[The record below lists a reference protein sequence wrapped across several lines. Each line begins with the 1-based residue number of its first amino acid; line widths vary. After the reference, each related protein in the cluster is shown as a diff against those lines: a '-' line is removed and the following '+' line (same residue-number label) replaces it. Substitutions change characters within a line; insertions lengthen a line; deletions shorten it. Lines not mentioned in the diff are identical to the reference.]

1 MMISVI
7 IPTRDRSDS
16 LKNTI
21 LSLKNQVISEELGLD
36 YEIIVVDNNSTD
48 GTKELV
54 KDMGIQMNGRLKYIF
69 ESDKGAS
76 CARNKGIESAEGEI
90 ISFID
95 DDCTAV
101 KNWLNEIA
109 LTFKNYNAD
118 AVLGKI
124 SLVLPA
130 QRPEWI
136 PEWFLE
142 KRLAK
147 VDYGIA
153 TRRIDDK
160 DLVAANISFKSEIF
174 KKFGGFPSG
183 IEPCEDTMYSRII
196 TRRGAVKFYCP
207 GAEVFHW
214 IPSERLTGKY
224 FSRQAH
230 RWGFVKYSLAQDN
243 KTGIELLPWLFKELI
258 KDILGLILNYLKGK
272 KTEHFL
278 ALCNIY
284 DKMGIAKYLITRQ
297 FNLLKPE

>member
-7 IPTRDRSDS
+7 IPTHNRSDS

-21 LSLKNQVISEELGLD
+21 ISLKGQVISKELGFD

-48 GTKELV
+48 GTKKLID
-54 KDMGIQMNGRLKYIF
+54 DMGGQMNGRLKYLF
-69 ESDKGAS
+69 ESNKGAS
-76 CARNKGIESAEGEI
+76 RARNKGIESAKGKI

-109 LTFKNYNAD
+109 LTFKNHNAD

-130 QRPEWI
+130 QKPEWI
-136 PEWFLE
+136 PDWFLE

-147 VDYGIA
+147 VDYGTV

-183 IEPCEDTMYSRII
+183 IEPCEDTLYSRII
-196 TRRGAVKFYCP
+196 TRHGAVKFYCP
-207 GAEVFHW
+207 AAEVFHR
-214 IPSERLTGKY
+214 IPAERLTSKY

-230 RWGFVKYSLAQDN
+230 RWGFVKYALAQDN
-243 KTGIELLPWLFKELI
+243 KTGVGLLPWLLKEII
-258 KDILGLILNYLKGK
+258 KDILGLILSYLKGQ

-284 DKMGIAKYLITRQ
+284 DKTGIAKYLIMRQ
-297 FNLLKPE
+297 FSLLKPG

>member
-1 MMISVI
+1 MLISVI
-7 IPTRDRSDS
+7 IPTHNRSDS

-21 LSLKNQVISEELGLD
+21 ISLKGQIISKELGFD

-48 GTKELV
+48 GTKKLID
-54 KDMGIQMNGRLKYIF
+54 DMSGQMNGRLKYLF
-69 ESDKGAS
+69 ENNKGAS
-76 CARNKGIESAEGEI
+76 RARNKGIESAKGEI

-109 LTFKNYNAD
+109 ITFKNYNAD

-130 QRPEWI
+130 QKPGWI
-136 PEWFLE
+136 PDWFLE

-147 VDYGIA
+147 VDYGTA

-174 KKFGGFPSG
+174 KKYGGFPSG
-183 IEPCEDTMYSRII
+183 LEPCEDTLYSRII
-196 TRRGAVKFYCP
+196 SKRGAVKFYCP

-214 IPSERLTGKY
+214 IPAERLTSKY

-230 RWGFVKYSLAQDN
+230 RWGFVKYALAQEN
-243 KTGIELLPWLFKELI
+243 KSRIGLLPWLFKELI
-258 KDILGLILNYLKGK
+258 KDIFRLIANYLKNR

-278 ALCNIY
+278 ALCDIY
-284 DKMGIAKYLITRQ
+284 DKMGITKYLIMRQ
-297 FNLLKPE
+297 FNLLKPG